1 MQFVWTLTL
10 TLILHSYLFLRKEH
24 NKKQLNMMSHK
35 NKYHLG
41 LRI

>member
-10 TLILHSYLFLRKEH
+10 TLILHSYPRIT
-24 NKKQLNMMSHK
+24 KKQLNMMSHK